1 MSFRYKFLLVF
12 IAVEAFFV
20 ASIVLVNFAAI
31 KNISQNLMQEQLQA
45 SAQLFGEV
53 VTTPLMV
60 NDLATIDDAA
70 LRFVEQKNI
79 LQVEV
84 LGKDGQ
90 ILSQA
95 TDNDFRTHN
104 YALFAMLEKQL
115 HELWKGAQQK
125 VVIDQKTYFFFQ
137 REIVISEQVIGT
149 QRFIY
154 NATAVLNSI
163 SETKL
168 LTLLI
173 VALELI
179 IGTAIAIFI
188 GFRLTRQLKQ
198 LTERAE
204 RIAHG
209 EAASFSNMGDAKG
222 EIADLAKAMET
233 MQERVEQRTMALQNA
248 RQEAQQANE
257 AKSEFL
263 AVMSHEIRTPLNGII
278 GSLNLIE
285 DAEMAERDAAYL
297 NVIKS
302 SSEHLLSVI
311 NDILDYSKIQA
322 GKFTLEPQAV
332 DVNQL
337 LDGLALFYQPLFAN
351 KNLTFRLEKDN
362 LHEAFIYAD
371 KVRLQQILNNYI
383 NNALKFTEKGGVVL
397 SAARTD
403 KDGLTFDVKDSGI
416 GIKSEGM
423 EHLFKDFTQLHRGSK
438 RQYGGTGLGLF
449 ICKRLAELMN
459 GSVNVSS
466 QFGEGSTFSVYLQP
480 KWLKQMPQMKTA
492 LSGKESEVD
501 YAKISVLVVEDNQVN
516 QLIAKKLLEK
526 IGVKVSVAENGKQAL
541 EVLRHTT
548 FDLVFMDCQMPVMDG
563 FEATRQMRKFDR
575 NTPVI
580 ALTANIQPADRQ
592 ACYQAGMNDFIS
604 KPFKPEDITQMLNHY
619 CRA

>member
-1 MSFRYKFLLVF
+1 M
-12 IAVEAFFV
+12 
-20 ASIVLVNFAAI
+20 
-31 KNISQNLMQEQLQA
+31 
-45 SAQLFGEV
+45 
-53 VTTPLMV
+53 
-60 NDLATIDDAA
+60 D
-70 LRFVEQKNI
+70 
-79 LQVEV
+79 
-84 LGKDGQ
+84 
-90 ILSQA
+90 
-95 TDNDFRTHN
+95 
-104 YALFAMLEKQL
+104 
-115 HELWKGAQQK
+115 
-125 VVIDQKTYFFFQ
+125 
-137 REIVISEQVIGT
+137 
-149 QRFIY
+149 
-154 NATAVLNSI
+154 
-163 SETKL
+163 
-168 LTLLI
+168 
-173 VALELI
+173 
-179 IGTAIAIFI
+179 
-188 GFRLTRQLKQ
+188 
-198 LTERAE
+198 
-204 RIAHG
+204 
-209 EAASFSNMGDAKG
+209 DAKG

-263 AVMSHEIRTPLNGII
+263 AVMCHEIRTPLNGII

-516 QLIAKKLLEK
+516 
-526 IGVKVSVAENGKQAL
+526 G
-541 EVLRHTT
+541 
-548 FDLVFMDCQMPVMDG
+548 
-563 FEATRQMRKFDR
+563 
-575 NTPVI
+575 
-580 ALTANIQPADRQ
+580 
-592 ACYQAGMNDFIS
+592 
-604 KPFKPEDITQMLNHY
+604 
-619 CRA
+619 